1 MNMKSLLVLVALLC
15 SAPAHLIAA
24 GGQDCATVWRAHMTE
39 LGRLL
44 ALSDEPT
51 DVILAARFGVGE
63 PDEAGARMV
72 RARALNPDAA
82 GWWRMATDCAGDF
95 RHCDRAAAILELQRI
110 DANNGAVWFLP
121 APWSEADTDRRL
133 RQIAA
138 SPRFD
143 TYFAEWLRRYLTALE
158 RLPLPRGFRDPDSP
172 SHGIAPSE
180 AQLRFTWAMGMAQTD
195 LLPGLSG
202 LSRACRESASTKLAP
217 ERKSLCIAALR
228 RMMANADLYLVQQ
241 VAAKRL
247 AALLTGPAREEVV
260 RARRRAAWQFAAWQ
274 ESDGADGGTDAAADA
289 RRFDAR
295 MAAWR
300 EPGATELDVMRSRL
314 LAAGIAREPPAGW
327 QGSIWSEDE
336 D

>member
-1 MNMKSLLVLVALLC
+1 MNLKSSLFLVVLWC
-15 SAPAHLIAA
+15 CAPAHSIAA
-24 GGQDCATVWRAHMTE
+24 GGADRATLWRAHMTE

-44 ALSDEPT
+44 AQSDEPT
-51 DVILAARFGVGE
+51 EVILAARFGSGE
-63 PDEAGARMV
+63 ADEAGARMA

-82 GWWRMATDCAGDF
+82 GWWRMATDCAGHLG
-95 RHCDRAAAILELQRI
+95 HCDRAAATIELQRI
-110 DANNGAVWFLP
+110 DADNGAVWFLP
-121 APWSEADTDRRL
+121 APWTETDTDQRL

-138 SPRFD
+138 STRFD

-158 RLPLPRGFRDPDSP
+158 RLPLPAGFRDGDSP
-172 SHGIAPSE
+172 GHGIASSE

-202 LSRACRESASTKLAP
+202 LSNACRESASKKLAS

-228 RMMANADLYLVQQ
+228 RMMADADLYLLQQ

-260 RARRRAAWQFAAWQ
+260 HARRRAAWQFAAWQ
-274 ESDGADGGTDAAADA
+274 ESDGADGGADAAATA
-289 RRFDAR
+289 RRFDALV
-295 MAAWR
+295 AAWR

-314 LAAGIAREPPAGW
+314 LAAGIALEPPAGW
-327 QGSIWSEDE
+327 QGSIWSEGE